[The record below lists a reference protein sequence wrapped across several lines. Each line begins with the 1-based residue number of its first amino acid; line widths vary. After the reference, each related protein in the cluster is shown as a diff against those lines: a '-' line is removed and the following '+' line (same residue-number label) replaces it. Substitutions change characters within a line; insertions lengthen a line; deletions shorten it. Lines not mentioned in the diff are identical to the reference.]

1 MMIENLPGIWYKK
14 QHMAYAQKQKKK
26 KRKKKSELAECTGE

>member
-1 MMIENLPGIWYKK
+1 MMMENLPGIWYKK

-26 KRKKKSELAECTGE
+26 KRKKSLN

>member
-1 MMIENLPGIWYKK
+1 MMMENLPGIWYKK

-26 KRKKKSELAECTGE
+26 SELAECTGE